1 MNKIV
6 NSELILNEDGSIYHL
21 KLKPENIANT
31 ILTVGDPERVKEISK
46 HFDAIDFT
54 IHNREFTT
62 HTGRIGN
69 KKLTV
74 ISTGIGVDNIDIV
87 LNELDSL
94 VNIDLEKRIVKEKC
108 ESLKIIRIGTSG
120 TVQNDIPIDSFL
132 ISTHAVGTEGL
143 LHHYDANHCIDTSMS
158 EAFAEHCQW
167 PTNLPDPYI
176 VAADAEL
183 IKRMQSEQCV
193 EGITYTAN
201 GFYAPQGRSLRLKLA
216 RSKHIQQ
223 LQSFSYRGHR
233 LTNIEMETA
242 GLYGLGKA
250 LGHQMLSMNAI
261 LANRELGTFSVQ
273 GEKTIQNLIRYCLE
287 RLIS

>member
-21 KLKPENIANT
+21 KLKPENIAET
-31 ILTVGDPERVKEISK
+31 IFTVGDPERVKEISN

-69 KKLTV
+69 KRLSV

-94 VNIDLEKRIVKEKC
+94 VNIDLERRVVKEKTK
-108 ESLKIIRIGTSG
+108 SLQIIRIGTSG

-143 LHHYDANHCIDTSMS
+143 LHHYDANHCIDIPMS
-158 EAFAEHCQW
+158 EAFATHCDW
-167 PTNLPDPYI
+167 PANLPKPYI

-183 IKRMQSEQCV
+183 VKLMQSEQCV

-201 GFYAPQGRSLRLKLA
+201 GFYAPQGRSLRLKPA
-216 RSKHIQQ
+216 RSKHIEQ
-223 LQSFSYRGHR
+223 LQSFAYNKHR

-261 LANRELGTFSVQ
+261 LANRELGTFSTQ
-273 GEKTIQNLIRYCLE
+273 AEKTVQNLIRYCLDN
-287 RLIS
+287 IV

>member
-1 MNKIV
+1 MNNIV

-21 KLKPENIANT
+21 KLKPENIAET
-31 ILTVGDPERVKEISK
+31 ILTVGDPERVKEISN

-69 KKLTV
+69 KRLTV

-94 VNIDLEKRIVKEKC
+94 VNIDLEKRFVKENTK
-108 ESLKIIRIGTSG
+108 SLKIIRIGTSG

-132 ISTHAVGTEGL
+132 MSSHAVGTEGL
-143 LHHYDANHCIDTSMS
+143 LHHYKTDNCIDYNMS
-158 EAFAEHCQW
+158 QAFAAHCEW
-167 PTNLPDPYI
+167 PDSLPSPYI
-176 VAADAEL
+176 VPADAEL
-183 IKRMQSEQCV
+183 MKLMRSKQCL

-216 RSKHIQQ
+216 RSKHIEQ
-223 LQSFSYRGHR
+223 LQSFQYGKHR

-261 LANRELGTFSVQ
+261 LANRELGTFSNQ

-287 RLIS
+287 KLI